1 MKETKRDEL
10 MMLDKERLAYMVAWR
25 DAHIKKMQDRLAGCE
40 EINEVLQTLL
50 FYALAQSAKD
60 RGDGVREIRVP
71 KAEITASL
79 HRWGC
84 DTADGGD
91 AYLIS
96 FTEGG
101 RAEDGEGEAE

>member
-1 MKETKRDEL
+1 MKETKKEEL
-10 MMLDKERLAYMVAWR
+10 MRLDKERLAYMVAWR
-25 DAHIKKMQDRLAGCE
+25 DAHIKKMQDRLAGVE
-40 EINEVLQTLL
+40 EINEVLQALL
-50 FYALAQSAKD
+50 FYALARAATD

-71 KAEITASL
+71 KAEITAAL
-79 HRWGC
+79 HSWGC

-101 RAEDGEGEAE
+101 AVKDGEGEAQ